1 MYCVKGKWVS
11 QKAAKYLSEHG
22 FDVRSLDGGI
32 DAWDAQSYGRCRIR
46 EWSPRIIDRRLATGE
61 LTKGQGLSIVTVGGS
76 LCRGNA
82 VTPLPVIAIAAIAAM
97 LPLAACVELATSL
110 AMVADDMSF
119 ADGSYYDDMS
129 SSQPLTGS
137 CPGNWEYGRVNN
149 QTYQRVTNNADT
161 TADYV
166 LTYNTGYTVEV
177 SLAPGETSA
186 FFYMSGSITPDKV
199 DVRC

>member
-1 MYCVKGKWVS
+1 MGCSVVWTVTNP
-11 QKAAKYLSEHG
+11 AVFATHH
-22 FDVRSLDGGI
+22 RS
-32 DAWDAQSYGRCRIR
+32 A
-46 EWSPRIIDRRLATGE
+46 LATGG
-61 LTKGQGLSIVTVGGS
+61 LTRGQGLSTVTRGGS

-82 VTPLPVIAIAAIAAM
+82 VKPLPVIVIAAI
-97 LPLAACVELATSL
+97 LPLASCVELATSL

-119 ADGSYYDDMS
+119 ADGSYYDEQS

-137 CPGNWEYGRVNN
+137 CPGNWEYGRINN

-161 TADYV
+161 RADYV
-166 LTYNTGYTVEV
+166 LTYNTSYTVEV

-186 FFYMSGSITPDKV
+186 FFYMSGSIIPDNV

>member
-1 MYCVKGKWVS
+1 MGCSVVWTAPSPGVF
-11 QKAAKYLSEHG
+11 ATHH
-22 FDVRSLDGGI
+22 RS
-32 DAWDAQSYGRCRIR
+32 A
-46 EWSPRIIDRRLATGE
+46 LATGG
-61 LTKGQGLSIVTVGGS
+61 LTLGQGLSIVTSGGS

-82 VTPLPVIAIAAIAAM
+82 VNPLPVIAIAAI
-97 LPLAACVELATSL
+97 LPLASCVELATSL

-119 ADGSYYDDMS
+119 ADGSYYDDQS

-137 CPGNWEYGRVNN
+137 CPGNWEYGRINN

-161 TADYV
+161 RADSV

-177 SLAPGETSA
+177 SLAPGETGA
-186 FFYMSGSITPDKV
+186 FFYMSGSFIPEEV

>member
-1 MYCVKGKWVS
+1 MGCSIVWTVPKPRVF
-11 QKAAKYLSEHG
+11 ATHH
-22 FDVRSLDGGI
+22 RS
-32 DAWDAQSYGRCRIR
+32 A
-46 EWSPRIIDRRLATGE
+46 LATGG
-61 LTKGQGLSIVTVGGS
+61 LTPGQGLSIVTVGGS
-76 LCRGNA
+76 LCRRNA
-82 VTPLPVIAIAAIAAM
+82 VKPLPVIVIAAM

-119 ADGSYYDDMS
+119 ADGSYYDDQS
-129 SSQPLTGS
+129 NSQPLTGS

-186 FFYMSGSITPDKV
+186 FFYMSGSIIPDNV